1 MTAEFLGD
9 LGGAQSPPAQR
20 DDAGAEYPVA
30 GGMAASGEYVD
41 LALPFGIFWRASVKQ
56 FRHVLFTFPFGGW
69 AASSCIPSLR
79 NGALGARS
87 ERSGVSLPGGSIPAL
102 PGKEVN
108 SVEDEHRK
116 QITLIEAAEYLSLTP
131 GQILD
136 MVERGVI
143 KADRFAGAVHI
154 PREEVE
160 RIERE
165 TAP

>member
-1 MTAEFLGD
+1 V
-9 LGGAQSPPAQR
+9 S
-20 DDAGAEYPVA
+20 
-30 GGMAASGEYVD
+30 
-41 LALPFGIFWRASVKQ
+41 
-56 FRHVLFTFPFGGW
+56 
-69 AASSCIPSLR
+69 
-79 NGALGARS
+79 RS
-87 ERSGVSLPGGSIPAL
+87 QAL
-102 PGKEVN
+102 PGKEVG

-116 QITLIEAAEYLSLTP
+116 QLTLGEVAEYLGLTR
-131 GQILD
+131 GQIQD